1 MWSNLYQ
8 KKKLSHIYSV
18 GRHKLHIKNK
28 ILVVVIVVKVVVKV
42 VIVSEKSHNA
52 NQSKS

>member
-18 GRHKLHIKNK
+18 GRHKLPFKNK
-28 ILVVVIVVKVVVKV
+28 ILVVVIVVKVE
-42 VIVSEKSHNA
+42 IVSEKSHNA